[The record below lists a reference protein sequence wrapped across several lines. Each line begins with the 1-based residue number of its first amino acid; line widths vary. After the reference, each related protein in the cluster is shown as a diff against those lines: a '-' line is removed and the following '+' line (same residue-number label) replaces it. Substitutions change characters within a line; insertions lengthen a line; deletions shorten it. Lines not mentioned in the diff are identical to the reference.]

1 MYLILKANQDFF
13 FSLTTLLRTLKML
26 SKHTYKLLTLV
37 DYWLTLEALLCGS
50 ETKLLWTRRY
60 SLTEALG
67 HRTPTTDQRRSLI
80 QTLIHHVTS
89 LLLLIKISSY
99 FLINCKKIRAGNQND
114 HTEYLLFKIIIN
126 ILHKLQAFSIWEL

>member
-1 MYLILKANQDFF
+1 
-13 FSLTTLLRTLKML
+13 ML

-50 ETKLLWTRRY
+50 ETRLLWKRRY

-67 HRTPTTDQRRSLI
+67 HRTPTTDHRRSLI

-89 LLLLIKISSY
+89 LLLLIIISSY